1 MLISFGNKNTNN
13 AQKLH
18 VYFFSTQIPKIVY
31 AAVVEILINDFFLF
45 CSQWLH
51 PDQITPL
58 CLFFKDM
65 SRELPYLR
73 ENDLLYKFYILGAY
87 IVLVAMGI
95 ILLLTET
102 Q

>member
-1 MLISFGNKNTNN
+1 
-13 AQKLH
+13 
-18 VYFFSTQIPKIVY
+18 
-31 AAVVEILINDFFLF
+31 
-45 CSQWLH
+45 
-51 PDQITPL
+51 
-58 CLFFKDM
+58 M